1 MFRSR
6 RIWFVIAAILI
17 AAGGIAA
24 YYYST
29 SNVTEASAE
38 TPEVQTSVARQGEI
52 TVSATG
58 AGTVIAAT
66 EVELSFGTSGI
77 LDALLVH
84 VGDDVQVGSELARLR
99 DTDAQQSL
107 ANAELQLLQTTM
119 QTDGSATETGVSY
132 DEIAV
137 EQAQINLELAQA
149 ELDDLLNWQPD
160 DADVALAEAN
170 LKAAQASYGS
180 AVSQEASAGY
190 SNQVSKINLEQ
201 AERDLANAQGNY
213 NTAFDQGREWET
225 FYDEPTCREGQGGA
239 IPCTGETFKVL
250 IERERESA
258 TNALTRA
265 QDNLAI
271 AQANYNGAVAGTS
284 YSSSINAQSSIV
296 AAEQALAAALSGPTE
311 DEIRL
316 AETAVRQAE
325 LLLQQAKLNRESN
338 ALKLAQD
345 QLNVDANQVAL
356 QERALVAP
364 MDGTVMAVN
373 AAVGESVS
381 GPVIVLADLEQ
392 PLVEVYIDE
401 TDLDTVGMGNEVE
414 VVFDALPDATFVGHV
429 VQVDPMLSDVGGVSV
444 VRAVVQLDSDSFAKP
459 QTLPVGLNATVEVIG
474 GRAQNA
480 VLVPVEAL
488 REISPGEF
496 AVFVMENNEPRLR
509 FVDVGLMDF
518 SFAEILS
525 GLESGETVTTGI
537 VETN

>member
-1 MFRSR
+1 
-6 RIWFVIAAILI
+6 VIVAILI
-17 AAGGIAA
+17 AAGGFAA
-24 YYYST
+24 YYITT
-29 SNVTEASAE
+29 SNVTETAADA
-38 TPEVQTSVARQGEI
+38 PEVQTSVARQGEI

-66 EVELSFGTSGI
+66 EIELSFGAAGI
-77 LDALLVH
+77 LEELLVH
-84 VGDDVQVGSELARLR
+84 VGDDVHVGSDLARLQ
-99 DTDAQQSL
+99 DTNAQQSL
-107 ANAELQLLQTTM
+107 TNAELQLLQTTM
-119 QTDGSATETGVSY
+119 QTDGSATETGISY
-132 DEIAV
+132 DDIAV

-149 ELDDLLNWQPD
+149 ELDDLLNWEPD
-160 DADVALAEAN
+160 EEEVALAEAN
-170 LKAAQASYGS
+170 LKAAEASYS
-180 AVSQEASAGY
+180 AAVNQEASTGFN
-190 SNQVSKINLEQ
+190 NQVSKINLEQ

-225 FYDEPTCREGQGGA
+225 FYDEPTCREGQGGV

-258 TNALTRA
+258 TNGLVRA

-271 AQANYNGAVAGTS
+271 AQANYNGALAGTS
-284 YSSSINAQSSIV
+284 YSNSISAQSSIV
-296 AAEQALAAALSGPTE
+296 AAEQAVEGALSGPTE
-311 DEIRL
+311 DEVRT

-325 LLLQQAKLNRESN
+325 LSLLQAQLNRESN
-338 ALKLAQD
+338 AVKLAQD
-345 QLNVDANQVAL
+345 QLNVDANQLAL
-356 QERALVAP
+356 EETTLVAP
-364 MDGTVMAVN
+364 VDGTVMAVN

-401 TDLDTVGMGNEVE
+401 TDLDTVGMGHEVE
-414 VVFDALPDATFVGHV
+414 VVFDALPDDTFVGHV

-488 REISPGEF
+488 REISPGKY
-496 AVFVMENNEPRLR
+496 AVFVMEDNAPQLR